1 LTAQAPAATST
12 YLDAAVRAIAA
23 VRDGQAAAIAKA
35 TEACFQTAR
44 ADRLIYIF
52 GTGHSHML
60 AEEGFCRAGGL
71 ACVVPI
77 VATSLMLHEGPFVSG
92 GIERLEGVAA
102 AVLGRYAIGAG
113 DVLFVF
119 SNSGINA
126 APLEAAEFARALGA
140 TVIGVSSQAYSRA
153 AAKGRRCLAD
163 LVDIAIDNGL
173 PPGDALVNVGGGVRS
188 GPGSTIVGAALLN
201 AILVG
206 VAGRLAEAGDAPV
219 FISAN
224 MPGATEHNAALVARY
239 RARNPHL

>member
-1 LTAQAPAATST
+1 MPEALAST

-35 TEACFQTAR
+35 TEACFQAAR

-52 GTGHSHML
+52 GTGHSHLL

-126 APLEAAEFARALGA
+126 APLEAAKFARALGA